1 MENFFASLADL
12 PLYEAEAPFER
23 RMKVVFDDPESNL
36 PFSVGQFIFEPGQS
50 GPAHAHETE
59 IEIYIVL
66 SGKGTITFNNEE
78 SYPLTPEHMIYVP
91 PKTLHETVNTG
102 DEQLVFYGVFVSPV
116 DLNGMVK
123 NLRKVS

>member
-1 MENFFASLADL
+1 MENFFANLDEL

-23 RMKVVFDDPESNL
+23 RMKVVFDDPENNL

-50 GPAHAHETE
+50 GPAHMHETE

-66 SGKGTITFNNEE
+66 SGKGTITFNNEK
-78 SYPLTPEHMIYVP
+78 SYPLTPDHMIYVP

-102 DEQLVFYGVFVSPV
+102 DEKLVF
-116 DLNGMVK
+116 
-123 NLRKVS
+123 LRCFCRPS

>member
-1 MENFFASLADL
+1 MENFFVNLKEL
-12 PLYEAEAPFER
+12 PVYEADAPYER
-23 RMKVVFDDPESNL
+23 RMKVVFDDPESDL

-50 GPAHAHETE
+50 GPPHMHETE
-59 IEIYIVL
+59 IEIYVVL
-66 SGKGTITFNNEE
+66 SGEGTITFNNEK
-78 SYPLTPEHMIYVP
+78 SYPLTPDHIIYVP

-102 DEQLVFYGVFVSPV
+102 NEQLVFYGVFVAPI